1 MMGKT
6 SNVEVTAMVETPKTR
21 DHPETL
27 SVKTPAPVSLMTQS
41 TEAALGSLVKSA
53 STHAAD
59 LSLDNRL
66 AEAQTLLK
74 DDLSWVEQAL
84 RESARKGPAPAT
96 NAARHLIELGGKRV
110 RPMALLLSS
119 ACFGPVP
126 EASRHL
132 AVCVELIHSAT
143 LLHDDVIDEGTER
156 RGREAARMVWGNA
169 VSVLS
174 GDLLLTHSLLT
185 AQREAPALMP
195 GLLNMLR
202 HLVEGEIVQLRGRS
216 ELEVSEA
223 VYAAILRDK
232 TAALFRFATSAGAQL
247 AGASQRFQTLLGDF
261 GESIGVAFQL
271 VDDLLDYTGEET
283 GKTMFADLRQGKL
296 TLPLVLA
303 VQDQP
308 SLLEQLREIRLGDQ
322 TRVASLRQSV
332 MASGACQ
339 RVAAR
344 ALGHTTRA
352 TEYLDQL
359 PSSPA
364 RTLLSAVAQQLAE
377 RSR

>member
-1 MMGKT
+1 
-6 SNVEVTAMVETPKTR
+6 
-21 DHPETL
+21 
-27 SVKTPAPVSLMTQS
+27 MTQ
-41 TEAALGSLVKSA
+41 TTDAALGSLVKSA

-59 LSLDNRL
+59 LSLDERL
-66 AEAQTLLK
+66 AEAQALLR
-74 DDLSWVEQAL
+74 DDLAWVEEAL
-84 RESARKGPAPAT
+84 RESAAQGPAPAV
-96 NAARHLIELGGKRV
+96 NAARHLVEMGGKRV
-110 RPMALLLSS
+110 RPMALLLAS

-132 AVCVELIHSAT
+132 AVCVELVHSAT

-174 GDLLLTHSLLT
+174 GDLLLTHALLT
-185 AQREAPALMP
+185 AQRQAPALMP
-195 GLLNMLR
+195 GFLTMLR

-223 VYAAILRDK
+223 VYGAILRDK
-232 TAALFRFATSAGAQL
+232 TAALFRFATSAGAEL
-247 AGASQRFQTLLGDF
+247 AGASPRWQTVLGDC
-261 GESIGVAFQL
+261 GENIGMAFQL
-271 VDDLLDYTGEET
+271 VDDLLDYAGEDT

-303 VQDQP
+303 VQENP
-308 SLLEQLREIRLGDQ
+308 ALLDQLRRIREGDQ
-322 TRVASLRQSV
+322 SLVASLRQSV
-332 MASGACQ
+332 VATGACQ
-339 RVAAR
+339 KVGAR
-344 ALGHTTRA
+344 ALGHTARA

-359 PSSPA
+359 HPSPA
-364 RTLLSAVAQQLAE
+364 RSLLRAVAQQLAE

>member
-1 MMGKT
+1 
-6 SNVEVTAMVETPKTR
+6 
-21 DHPETL
+21 
-27 SVKTPAPVSLMTQS
+27 MTQ
-41 TEAALGSLVKSA
+41 TTDAALGSLVKAA
-53 STHAAD
+53 SSHAAD

-66 AEAQTLLK
+66 AEAQALLR
-74 DDLSWVEQAL
+74 DDLSWIEEAL
-84 RESARKGPAPAT
+84 REAAQQGPAPAV
-96 NAARHLIELGGKRV
+96 NAARHLIETGGKRV
-110 RPMALLLSS
+110 RPMALLLAS

-126 EASRHL
+126 EASRQL

-195 GLLNMLR
+195 GLLHMLR
-202 HLVEGEIVQLRGRS
+202 RLVEGEIVQLRGRS
-216 ELEVSEA
+216 ELEVSED

-247 AGASQRFQTLLGDF
+247 AGASPRAQSLLGDF
-261 GESIGVAFQL
+261 GESIGMAFQL
-271 VDDLLDYTGEET
+271 VDDLLDYSGGGT

-303 VQDQP
+303 VREQP
-308 SLLEQLREIRLGDQ
+308 GLLDRLREIRAGDQ
-322 TRVASLRQSV
+322 SQVSVLRESV
-332 MASGACQ
+332 IGSGACQ
-339 RVAAR
+339 RVKAR

-352 TEYLDQL
+352 TEYLEQL
-359 PSSPA
+359 PASPA
-364 RTLLSAVAQQLAE
+364 RTLLTAVAQQLAE

>member
-1 MMGKT
+1 
-6 SNVEVTAMVETPKTR
+6 
-21 DHPETL
+21 
-27 SVKTPAPVSLMTQS
+27 
-41 TEAALGSLVKSA
+41 
-53 STHAAD
+53 
-59 LSLDNRL
+59 
-66 AEAQTLLK
+66 
-74 DDLSWVEQAL
+74 
-84 RESARKGPAPAT
+84 
-96 NAARHLIELGGKRV
+96 
-110 RPMALLLSS
+110 MALLLAS
-119 ACFGPVP
+119 ACFGEVP

-156 RGREAARMVWGNA
+156 RGRESARMVWGNA

-174 GDLLLTHSLLT
+174 GDLLLTHALLT

-202 HLVEGEIVQLRGRS
+202 RLVEGEIVQLRGRS

-232 TAALFRFATSAGAQL
+232 TAALFRFSTGAGAQL
-247 AGASQRFQTLLGDF
+247 AGASQRWQALLGEF
-261 GESIGVAFQL
+261 GESIGMAFQL
-271 VDDLLDYTGEET
+271 VDDLLDYSGEDT

-303 VQDQP
+303 VQDHP
-308 SLLEQLREIRLGDQ
+308 NLLEHLRTIRAGDQ
-322 TRVASLRQSV
+322 SQVAALRQSV
-332 MASGACQ
+332 IASGACQ
-339 RVAAR
+339 RVGAR

-359 PSSPA
+359 PASPA
-364 RTLLSAVAQQLAE
+364 RTLLRAVAQQLAE

>member
-1 MMGKT
+1 
-6 SNVEVTAMVETPKTR
+6 
-21 DHPETL
+21 
-27 SVKTPAPVSLMTQS
+27 MTQ
-41 TEAALGSLVKSA
+41 TTDAALGSLMKSA

-66 AEAQTLLK
+66 AEAQALLK
-74 DDLSWVEQAL
+74 DDLSWVEHAL
-84 RESARKGPAPAT
+84 KEAARKGPAPAT
-96 NAARHLIELGGKRV
+96 NAARHLIEMGGKRA
-110 RPMALLLSS
+110 RPMALLLAS

-195 GLLNMLR
+195 GLLQMLR
-202 HLVEGEIVQLRGRS
+202 RLVEGEIVQLRGRS
-216 ELEVSEA
+216 ELEVSED

-247 AGASQRFQTLLGDF
+247 AGAAARWQTLLGDF

-271 VDDLLDYTGEET
+271 VDDLLDYSGEDT

-303 VQDQP
+303 VQEQP
-308 SLLEQLREIRLGDQ
+308 GLLDYLRAIRGGDQ
-322 TRVASLRQSV
+322 SQVGPLRQRV
-332 MASGACQ
+332 IASGACQ
-339 RVAAR
+339 LVKAR
-344 ALGHTTRA
+344 ATGHTTRA
-352 TEYLDQL
+352 VEYLAQL
-359 PSSPA
+359 PASPA
-364 RTLLSAVAQQLAE
+364 RTLLTAVAEQLAA
-377 RSR
+377 RTR

>member
-1 MMGKT
+1 M
-6 SNVEVTAMVETPKTR
+6 
-21 DHPETL
+21 
-27 SVKTPAPVSLMTQS
+27 
-41 TEAALGSLVKSA
+41 KSA

-59 LSLDNRL
+59 SSLDKRL
-66 AEAQTLLK
+66 AEAQALLK
-74 DDLSWVEQAL
+74 DDLAWVEHAL
-84 RESARKGPAPAT
+84 RQAAQRGPAPAT
-96 NAARHLIELGGKRV
+96 NAARHLIDMGGKRA
-110 RPMALLLSS
+110 RPMALLLAS

-126 EASRHL
+126 EASRQL

-195 GLLNMLR
+195 GLLHMLR
-202 HLVEGEIVQLRGRS
+202 RLVEGEIVQLRGRS
-216 ELEVSEA
+216 ELEVSED

-247 AGASQRFQTLLGDF
+247 AGAAQRWQTLLGDF

-271 VDDLLDYTGEET
+271 VDDLLDYSGEDT

-303 VQDQP
+303 VQEQP
-308 SLLEQLREIRLGDQ
+308 ALLDHLRAIRAGDQ
-322 TRVASLRQSV
+322 SQVAPLRQRV
-332 MASGACQ
+332 IASGACQ
-339 RVAAR
+339 RVKTR
-344 ALGHTTRA
+344 AIGHTTRA
-352 TEYLDQL
+352 IEYLGQL
-359 PSSPA
+359 PGSPA
-364 RTLLSAVAQQLAE
+364 RTLLTAVAEQLAE
-377 RSR
+377 RTR

>member
-1 MMGKT
+1 
-6 SNVEVTAMVETPKTR
+6 
-21 DHPETL
+21 
-27 SVKTPAPVSLMTQS
+27 MTQS

-53 STHAAD
+53 SAHAAD
-59 LSLDNRL
+59 LSLDDRL
-66 AEAQTLLK
+66 AEAQALLK
-74 DDLSWVEQAL
+74 DDLAWVERAL
-84 RESARKGPAPAT
+84 RESAQSGPAPAT
-96 NAARHLIELGGKRV
+96 NAARHLIDMGGKRV
-110 RPMALLLSS
+110 RPMALLLAS

-156 RGREAARMVWGNA
+156 RGREAARMAWGNA

-174 GDLLLTHSLLT
+174 GDLLLTHALLT
-185 AQREAPALMP
+185 AQREASALMP

-202 HLVEGEIVQLRGRS
+202 RLVEGEIVQLRGRS

-223 VYAAILRDK
+223 VYASILRDK

-247 AGASQRFQTLLGDF
+247 AGASTRWQTLLGDF
-261 GESIGVAFQL
+261 GESIGMAFQL
-271 VDDLLDYTGEET
+271 VDDLLDYSGQDT

-303 VQDQP
+303 VQEHP
-308 SLLEQLREIRLGDQ
+308 GLLEPLRKIRAGDQ
-322 TRVASLRQSV
+322 SQVAGLRQSV
-332 MASGACQ
+332 IASGACP
-339 RVAAR
+339 RVGAR
-344 ALGHTTRA
+344 AFGHTQRA
-352 TEYLDQL
+352 TEYLAQL
-359 PSSPA
+359 PPSPA
-364 RTLLSAVAQQLAE
+364 RTLLSAVAEQLAE

>member
-1 MMGKT
+1 M
-6 SNVEVTAMVETPKTR
+6 
-21 DHPETL
+21 
-27 SVKTPAPVSLMTQS
+27 
-41 TEAALGSLVKSA
+41 KSA
-53 STHAAD
+53 SAHAAD
-59 LSLDNRL
+59 LSLENRL
-66 AEAQTLLK
+66 VEAQALLK

-84 RESARKGPAPAT
+84 RQAAERGPAPAT
-96 NAARHLIELGGKRV
+96 DAARHLIEMGGKRA
-110 RPMALLLSS
+110 RPMALLLAS

-156 RGREAARMVWGNA
+156 RGREASRIVWGNA

-195 GLLNMLR
+195 GLLQMLR
-202 HLVEGEIVQLRGRS
+202 RLVEGEIVQLRGRS
-216 ELEVSEA
+216 ELEVTED

-247 AGASQRFQTLLGDF
+247 AGAALRWQTLLGDF

-271 VDDLLDYTGEET
+271 VDDLLDYSGEDT

-303 VQDQP
+303 VQEQP
-308 SLLEQLREIRLGDQ
+308 SLLEYLRAIRAGDQ
-322 TRVASLRQSV
+322 SQVGPLRQRV
-332 MASGACQ
+332 IASGACQ
-339 RVAAR
+339 RVKAR
-344 ALGHTTRA
+344 AVGHTTRA
-352 TEYLDQL
+352 TEYLQQL
-359 PSSPA
+359 PPSPS
-364 RTLLSAVAQQLAE
+364 RTLLAAVAEQLAA
-377 RSR
+377 RTR

>member
-1 MMGKT
+1 
-6 SNVEVTAMVETPKTR
+6 
-21 DHPETL
+21 
-27 SVKTPAPVSLMTQS
+27 MTQS

-59 LSLDNRL
+59 LSLEHRL
-66 AEAQTLLK
+66 AEAQALLR
-74 DDLSWVEQAL
+74 DDLAWVEDAL
-84 RESARKGPAPAT
+84 RESAQQGPAPAT
-96 NAARHLIELGGKRV
+96 NAARHLIEMGGKRV
-110 RPMALLLSS
+110 RPMALLLAS

-126 EASRHL
+126 EASRQL

-195 GLLNMLR
+195 GLLHMLR
-202 HLVEGEIVQLRGRS
+202 RLVEGEIVQLRGRS

-223 VYAAILRDK
+223 VYASILRDK

-247 AGASQRFQTLLGDF
+247 AGASARWQALLGDF
-261 GESIGVAFQL
+261 GESIGMAFQL
-271 VDDLLDYTGEET
+271 VDDLLDYAGEGT

-303 VQDQP
+303 VQEQP
-308 SLLEQLREIRLGDQ
+308 GLLEVLRKIRAGDQ
-322 TRVASLRQSV
+322 TLVGGLRQAV
-332 MASGACQ
+332 IASGACQ
-339 RVAAR
+339 RVGAR
-344 ALGHTTRA
+344 AFGHTTRA
-352 TEYLDQL
+352 NEYLSQL
-359 PSSPA
+359 PTSPA